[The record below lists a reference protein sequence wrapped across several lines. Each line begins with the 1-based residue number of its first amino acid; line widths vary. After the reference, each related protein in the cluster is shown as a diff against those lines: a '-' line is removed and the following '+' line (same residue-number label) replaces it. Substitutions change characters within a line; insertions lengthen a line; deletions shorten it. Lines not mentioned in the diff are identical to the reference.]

1 MSCMYMFEPGSTQ
14 KIMFSM
20 LASSVVD
27 RVFEPWSGQTKHY
40 KIGMFFFSAEQA
52 TFRIKNKD
60 WLVRN
65 QDNVF

>member
-1 MSCMYMFEPGSTQ
+1 
-14 KIMFSM
+14 MFSM

-27 RVFEPWSGQTKHY
+27 RVFEPWSDQTKHY
-40 KIGMFFFSAEQA
+40 NIGMFFFSAEQA
-52 TFRIKNKD
+52 TFRRKNKD